1 MKSHSDD
8 KRPFCVVPVR
18 AVSNKTLLETDRRVL
33 MALGYYANRAGVCW
47 PSVRSL
53 CDVAGVEGQAVQAA
67 IKRLVKA
74 KMIRQLQPND
84 YDQKQGQWGHS
95 NRYQVLWTE
104 DDPLPT
110 WEQIRDANLLQPHD
124 DRDPVITE
132 GSGVRGTE
140 ADSRQAAI
148 MIRAFD
154 QAIEA
159 TIGVR
164 PTRQPGDEAIAARLA
179 AAGVQPVEIVCLAGR
194 LQREAAASR
203 LGLVSMAQ
211 VEAACTKAIRS
222 DGVCTGENQGDRRE
236 KSTLSPPTPPPAL
249 GGSPAKFSEKTR

>member
-1 MKSHSDD
+1 MKSLSED

-47 PSVRSL
+47 PSIRSL
-53 CDVAGVEGQAVQAA
+53 CDVAGVEAQAVQAA
-67 IKRLVKA
+67 IKRLMKA

-84 YDQKQGQWGHS
+84 YDQKAGQWGMS

-104 DDPLPT
+104 DDPVPT
-110 WEQIRDANLLQPHD
+110 WEQIRDANLLQPME
-124 DRDPVITE
+124 DRDPVSTE

-140 ADSRQAAI
+140 ANNGQAAI

-159 TIGVR
+159 AIGVR

-179 AAGVQPVEIVCLAGR
+179 AAGLEAATIGQITGR

-203 LGLVSMAQ
+203 RGLVSMAQ
-211 VEAACTKAIRS
+211 IEAACTKAICS
-222 DGVCTGENQGDRRE
+222 DGVCTPETD
-236 KSTLSPPTPPPAL
+236 
-249 GGSPAKFSEKTR
+249 GSKPDQIKKEHAKNASNINEVR